1 MENYSAI
8 KKYKLGLQRWLSQ
21 VLGKPEDLSSIP
33 APTTHTRV
41 RLGEQHAPHTA
52 MPRGRGR
59 AGSQQ
64 STQIVSSGF
73 SERSTGGTR

>member
-33 APTTHTRV
+33 GTHD
-41 RLGEQHAPHTA
+41 PHK
-52 MPRGRGR
+52 
-59 AGSQQ
+59 S
-64 STQIVSSGF
+64 
-73 SERSTGGTR
+73 